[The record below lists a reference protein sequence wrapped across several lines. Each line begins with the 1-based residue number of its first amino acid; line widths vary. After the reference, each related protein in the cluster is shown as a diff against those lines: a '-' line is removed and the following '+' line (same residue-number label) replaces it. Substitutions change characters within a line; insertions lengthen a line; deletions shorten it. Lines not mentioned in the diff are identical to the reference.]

1 MISVEG
7 MSKEENIDIR
17 FKRRHRKGEAIRVV
31 EITFV
36 PGTDAEQRLHR
47 ALDLL
52 LGKFL
57 HEEAKSE
64 EGMDTTSE
72 QGPP

>member
-1 MISVEG
+1 MISIEG
-7 MSKEENIDIR
+7 MSKEECIDIR

-36 PGTDAEQRLHR
+36 PSTDAEQRLRR

-57 HEEAKSE
+57 HEETKSE
-64 EGMDTTSE
+64 GGMNTTSE
-72 QGPP
+72 QGP

>member
-1 MISVEG
+1 

-17 FKRRHRKGEAIRVV
+17 SKRRHRKGEAIRVV

-36 PGTDAEQRLHR
+36 PSTDAEQRLRR

-52 LGKFL
+52 LSKSL
-57 HEEAKSE
+57 HKEAKSE
-64 EGMDTTSE
+64 GGMDTTSE